1 MLNNKRMVKS
11 VAIAVAAL
19 FVLGVFGIAIS
30 QRGNQ
35 SVASAAVPSNIGV
48 VNYQMLIQQHP
59 ELAKVQSTMQSES
72 EIAKKDFDA
81 KSASMGDKEKQE
93 YFAQLQ
99 QRLQLKQQE
108 LMVPIF
114 NKVDAAIKDVSD
126 SKGLAI
132 VIDKG
137 GVVYGGQD
145 ITDDVLKKLTG
156 K

>member
-1 MLNNKRMVKS
+1 MLNNKKMVKS

-30 QRGNQ
+30 QKGNL

-48 VNYQMLIQQHP
+48 VNYQMLVTQHP
-59 ELAKVQSTMQSES
+59 DLPKVQAAMQAESES
-72 EIAKKDFDA
+72 AKKDFDA
-81 KSASMGDKEKQE
+81 KSASMSDKEKQE
-93 YFAQLQ
+93 YYAQLQ
-99 QRLQLKQQE
+99 QRLQMKQQE

-132 VIDKG
+132 VIDRA

-145 ITDDVLKKLTG
+145 ITDDVLKKITG